1 MVQAEGLQVWIL
13 TSELFFGSQIVK
25 PGPKKSP
32 LRPGRGT
39 GDLQFHLRLALDA
52 LSFSR
57 A

>member
-1 MVQAEGLQVWIL
+1 MVQAEGFQVWIL
-13 TSELFFGSQIVK
+13 TSELFFGSQIAETR
-25 PGPKKSP
+25 PNKSP

-52 LSFSR
+52 LSFPR